1 MPNCKW
7 SNSSNAM
14 IQRKQTVFLLLA
26 CIVALVCLFMRLQWL
41 DALMAVSAVL
51 SAYTIFQ
58 FRRRILQAR
67 LCLAGLF
74 VIFAWYIGLAVLEGR
89 VGTVEGLPMVNAIL
103 IFLARKGILDDEKL
117 VRAADRIR

>member
-1 MPNCKW
+1 
-7 SNSSNAM
+7 M

>member
-1 MPNCKW
+1 
-7 SNSSNAM
+7 M

-26 CIVALVCLFMRLQWL
+26 CILALVCFFLRMQWI
-41 DALMAVSAVL
+41 DAFLVVSALL

-58 FRRRILQAR
+58 YRRRIVQAR

-74 VIFAWYIGLAVLEGR
+74 VVFAWYIGIAVLEGK
-89 VGTVEGLPMVNAIL
+89 VGTVEALPMVDAIL
-103 IFLARKGILDDEKL
+103 IFMARKGILDDEKL

>member
-1 MPNCKW
+1 
-7 SNSSNAM
+7 M

-26 CIVALVCLFMRLQWL
+26 CILALVCGIVRLQWIDVL
-41 DALMAVSAVL
+41 LAVLAAL

-58 FRRRILQAR
+58 YKRRLFQAR

-74 VIFAWYIGLAVLEGR
+74 LVFAWYIGVAVLEAR
-89 VGTVEGLPMVNAIL
+89 VGTIEALPMVDAIL

>member
-1 MPNCKW
+1 
-7 SNSSNAM
+7 M

-89 VGTVEGLPMVNAIL
+89 VGTVEGLRMVNAIL